1 MTTADRQD
9 AIETARHNAIRAM
22 HDTAAIAHRAGRSP
36 EACLILASALT
47 QLVLQEITGEELSSC
62 MAHLIRQAAPRRLQ
76 P

>member
-9 AIETARHNAIRAM
+9 AIETACHNAIRAM

-36 EACLILASALT
+36 EACPILACALS
-47 QLVLQEITGEELSSC
+47 QLVLQEITGEELSNC
-62 MAHLIRQAAPRRLQ
+62 MVRLTLMAAPRRVT